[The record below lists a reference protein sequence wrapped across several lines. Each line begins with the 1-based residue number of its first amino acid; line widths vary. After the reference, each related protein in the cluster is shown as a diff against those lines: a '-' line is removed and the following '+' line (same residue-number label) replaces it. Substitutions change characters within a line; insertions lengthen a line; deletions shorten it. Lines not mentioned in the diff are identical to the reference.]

1 MLTQYAKKNHF
12 PNIEYYVD
20 DGYSG
25 TNFERPDFQRLM
37 NDIKDGKVG
46 IVITK
51 DLSRLGRNY
60 IETGNFIEVIFP
72 GMGVSVISVDENC
85 EFDSSDYFDL
95 TIEEN
100 EHYKELVD
108 YYNIGNEQFYRA
120 MIAVAIGSS
129 DCENK
134 NVNEVV
140 YGVVSNISKNINNLT
155 RKYA

>member
-1 MLTQYAKKNHF
+1 MT
-12 PNIEYYVD
+12 
-20 DGYSG
+20 
-25 TNFERPDFQRLM
+25 TNEFKL
-37 NDIKDGKVG
+37 
-46 IVITK
+46 
-51 DLSRLGRNY
+51 L
-60 IETGNFIEVIFP
+60 
-72 GMGVSVISVDENC
+72 VSVPEDYETLSKEEQKKLEVEMVKTISRKECSDKNIDVSLIAYNELSSLGFKKDIPTYFLSKIIENLYHERK